1 MATQATMGNIGRQSA
16 DFNVFGAQA
25 VEHAAGHRPWQ
36 RLRTGLQRGC
46 AGAGGMTPDRPGR
59 SVVKRFCGLLVLG
72 VAGLLLTGC
81 GSASTTRTIAVT
93 VPAPPVPTSTT
104 SATSPAA
111 TTTTTSAE
119 DKAAPSSNGPPDF
132 ILNERTQSGDKL
144 KLEGRFGPL
153 LPASGSDVD
162 QNALGG
168 CSGVDGR
175 ELITRLDLTATIES
189 SLSAHVTLA
198 NLSPSAVTPRVDF
211 VIDNAEGA
219 TCSSGDASSE
229 EAAEEAANPNLGTL
243 QPHEPH
249 HFTMWVVLPDAITP
263 DDPHPSTATLAHE
276 QWLIRL
282 LGARIDNSPT
292 GVPSAQVATGRRIVT
307 CPAEAGVYQEAYIAL
322 VSGTPQTINTS
333 DPKNELLCGE

>member
-1 MATQATMGNIGRQSA
+1 MATQATMDNVGRQSA
-16 DFNVFGAQA
+16 DFNVLGAQA

-46 AGAGGMTPDRPGR
+46 SGAGGMTPDRPGR

-93 VPAPPVPTSTT
+93 VPTPPIPTTAASHAVAAVP
-104 SATSPAA
+104 A
-111 TTTTTSAE
+111 SAE
-119 DKAAPSSNGPPDF
+119 DKAAPSSGGSPDF
-132 ILNERTQSGDKL
+132 VLNEQSQSGDKL

-153 LPASGSDVD
+153 LPANESDVD
-162 QNALGG
+162 QSVLGG
-168 CSGVDGR
+168 CSGIDGR
-175 ELITRLDLTATIES
+175 ELITRLDLTATIAS
-189 SLSAHVTLA
+189 GLSAHVTLA

-292 GVPSAQVATGRRIVT
+292 GVPSAQAATGRHIVT
-307 CPAEAGVYQEAYIAL
+307 CPVEVGAYQEAYIAL

-333 DPKNELLCGE
+333 DPKNELLCSE